1 MSFKESPLYLYSEPD
16 ATLVVGEEEIKVH
29 ETVIVVYSGF
39 FKAALNSGLKES
51 HERRIEIHEI
61 GLDTMTVVLN
71 WLYRVP
77 LTPLYDTDLK
87 KEETVN
93 DLFSDTTVKK
103 IDNILRA
110 FDFLQIK
117 GAEVFYWR
125 FIENQCRNFKWGP
138 PCYFALKTCHNI
150 PTALNSIYRYGY
162 SLPEESLDG
171 MIREIKE
178 RTVTSGLS
186 DFIGNLRN
194 GLKEIEEPDPRF
206 LRDFSVS
213 LANVLTKYKLR

>member
-1 MSFKESPLYLYSEPD
+1 MSFKESPLYLYFEPD
-16 ATLVVGEEEIKVH
+16 ATLVVEEEEIKVH

-51 HERRIEIHEI
+51 HERRIEIHDI

-93 DLFSDTTVKK
+93 DLFSNTTLKK
-103 IDNILRA
+103 IDNILQA

-125 FIENQCRNFKWGP
+125 FMEDQCRKFKWGP
-138 PCYFALKTCHNI
+138 PYFVPETCRNI
-150 PTALNSIYRYGY
+150 PAALNSIYRYGY
-162 SLPEESLDG
+162 SLPEKYLDRV
-171 MIREIKE
+171 IREIKE
-178 RTVTSGLS
+178 NGGNS
-186 DFIGNLRN
+186 FIGNLRG
-194 GLKEIEEPDPRF
+194 GLKKIEEPDPRF
-206 LRDFSVS
+206 LRDLSVS
-213 LANVLTKYKLR
+213 LANVLANSR

>member
-1 MSFKESPLYLYSEPD
+1 MSSPLYLYFEPD
-16 ATLVVGEEEIKVH
+16 ATLVVEEEEIKVH

-87 KEETVN
+87 KEETVIN
-93 DLFSDTTVKK
+93 LFSDTTVEK
-103 IDNILRA
+103 IDKILRA

-125 FIENQCRNFKWGP
+125 FMEEQCRKFKWEQSYHFVP
-138 PCYFALKTCHNI
+138 EIYHNI
-150 PTALNSIYRYGY
+150 PTALNRVYRYGY

-178 RTVTSGLS
+178 GGGK
-186 DFIGNLRN
+186 FIKNLGD
-194 GLKEIEEPDPRF
+194 GLKELEEPDPRF
-206 LRDFSVS
+206 LRDLSVS
-213 LANVLTKYKLR
+213 LANVLAKSR

>member
-93 DLFSDTTVKK
+93 DLFSDTTLKK
-103 IDNILRA
+103 IDNILQA

-125 FIENQCRNFKWGP
+125 FVEDQCRKFKWGQP
-138 PCYFALKTCHNI
+138 YYFVLETCHNI
-150 PTALNSIYRYGY
+150 PITLNSIYRYGY
-162 SLPEESLDG
+162 SLPEGSLDG
-171 MIREIKE
+171 MIQEIKE
-178 RTVTSGLS
+178 RSNK
-186 DFIGNLRN
+186 DFTRNLRN
-194 GLKEIEEPDPRF
+194 GLKKIEEPDPRF

-213 LANVLTKYKLR
+213 LANVLTNLR

>member
-1 MSFKESPLYLYSEPD
+1 MSSPLYLYFEPD
-16 ATLVVGEEEIKVH
+16 ATLVVEEEEIKVH

-87 KEETVN
+87 KEETVDN
-93 DLFSDTTVKK
+93 LFSNTTVKK
-103 IDNILRA
+103 IDDILRA

-125 FIENQCRNFKWGP
+125 FMEDQCRKFKWGQP
-138 PCYFALKTCHNI
+138 YYFSSETCHNI
-150 PTALNSIYRYGY
+150 PTALNIIYRYGY
-162 SLPEESLDG
+162 SLPEESLNRVIQEVRKRG
-171 MIREIKE
+171 NG
-178 RTVTSGLS
+178 T
-186 DFIGNLRN
+186 GNLRD

-213 LANVLTKYKLR
+213 LANVLTNL